1 MNERIKVNVKVSSEV
16 NTILHDLFNQIQ
28 YEYCEQYEEEIE
40 RLNNELQIQIEDNAR
55 LNEYIE
61 EQDNIIKEDKKIEK
75 LELVSNGSTNSYAL
89 LNEYGTKCG
98 LTKHSK
104 IMCDKINEII
114 DKINKG
120 E

>member
-61 EQDNIIKEDKKIEK
+61 EQDNIIKEDKKIEM
-75 LELVSNGSTNSYAL
+75 LPI
-89 LNEYGTKCG
+89 LNENDIYDMVLVANQTRR
-98 LTKHSK
+98 
-104 IMCDKINEII
+104 KINQII
-114 DKINKG
+114 DKINK

>member
-75 LELVSNGSTNSYAL
+75 IDIDGYALSTN
-89 LNEYGTKCG
+89 GVG
-98 LTKHSK
+98 K
-104 IMCDKINEII
+104 IEFTISEKILANKINEII